1 MTRVHAAKQ
10 LLAHGPLSLS
20 EFVEITGWSY
30 VKCRKTLGY
39 LVDGCGMVIREA
51 GLYRIAE

>member
-10 LLAHGPLSLS
+10 LLAHGPLSLAQ
-20 EFVEITGWSY
+20 FVEITGWPY